1 VPARV
6 MRTPAVDEHGYLNGS
21 VVDGTTIETLAR
33 SYDDVL
39 EHKPGE
45 DDDRDAARS

>member
-1 VPARV
+1 
-6 MRTPAVDEHGYLNGS
+6 

-39 EHKPGE
+39 DAEPLQESERYDARESTRDPDKSRTKPGS
-45 DDDRDAARS
+45 RDALN